1 MTSRAENAAV
11 PIGLAVLLAGLSM
24 ISPFSI
30 DTFFPSFRA
39 IQAEFALDD
48 FQIQQTLTAY
58 LLPFAFMSLFQGPL
72 SDALGRRPVVLVGIA
87 LYAAA
92 SLACVFAPGYKS
104 LLFFRAMQG
113 MTAGV
118 GLIVGRAIVR
128 DLYEGPNAQRL
139 MSAVTMIFSVAPA
152 VAPVVG
158 GWVHVA
164 FGWRAV
170 FGFLCLL
177 GLALLLACY
186 LALPETHPP
195 ERRVPFSAGG
205 LLRTAVRVIRT
216 RRFTLLAFASAINFG
231 SLLAYIGSAPAIVL
245 DRWGLKET
253 QFGHLFVPIIA
264 GFLLGAYLSGR
275 MAGRM
280 PQDRQI
286 ALGFATTAV
295 AALGALLLNSLIDM
309 PPRLVQQ
316 TLLSFM
322 ALGVQLIFPVLTLQ
336 MLDMFPE
343 ARGSAASMQSFISVI
358 LIAFI
363 IGAVAP
369 LLGGSLLWLSIGS
382 LAAVTVAALLW
393 RASLRSAAVPRHPQE
408 A

>member
-1 MTSRAENAAV
+1 VTSRAENAAV

-39 IQAEFALDD
+39 IQAESALDD

-309 PPRLVQQ
+309 PPRLLQQ

>member
-309 PPRLVQQ
+309 PPRLLQQ

>member
-363 IGAVAP
+363 IGALAP

>member
-1 MTSRAENAAV
+1 VTSRAENAAV

>member
-1 MTSRAENAAV
+1 VTSRAENAAV

-118 GLIVGRAIVR
+118 GLIVVRAIVR

-309 PPRLVQQ
+309 PPRLLQQ

>member
-1 MTSRAENAAV
+1 VTSRAENAAV

-316 TLLSFM
+316 TLLGFM

>member
-1 MTSRAENAAV
+1 VTSRAENAAV

-309 PPRLVQQ
+309 PPRLLQQ